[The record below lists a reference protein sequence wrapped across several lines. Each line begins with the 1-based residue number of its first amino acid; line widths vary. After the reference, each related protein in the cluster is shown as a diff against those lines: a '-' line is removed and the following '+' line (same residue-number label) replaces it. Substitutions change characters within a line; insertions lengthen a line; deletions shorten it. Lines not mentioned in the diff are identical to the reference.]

1 MVQSDLLASY
11 EHDFK
16 DCVKLLEEIID
27 DADPASKLDKNS
39 FALENANK
47 LLKQMEVEAMNFME
61 DDSVR
66 KRVSATTG
74 KFPPFLQRVCWS
86 GNILRTHR
94 SQHLSN
100 TFSFCSDDEIQIRLR
115 QAAEEDQADLAG
127 CRPQEPSRWSV
138 R

>member
-66 KRVSATTG
+66 KRVSETTG
-74 KFPPFLQRVCWS
+74 KLPYFLQRVC
-86 GNILRTHR
+86 
-94 SQHLSN
+94 
-100 TFSFCSDDEIQIRLR
+100 
-115 QAAEEDQADLAG
+115 
-127 CRPQEPSRWSV
+127 
-138 R
+138 

>member
-1 MVQSDLLASY
+1 MLASY

-74 KFPPFLQRVCWS
+74 KLPPFLQRVC
-86 GNILRTHR
+86 
-94 SQHLSN
+94 
-100 TFSFCSDDEIQIRLR
+100 
-115 QAAEEDQADLAG
+115 
-127 CRPQEPSRWSV
+127 
-138 R
+138 

>member
-1 MVQSDLLASY
+1 MLASY

-66 KRVSATTG
+66 KRVSANMGSFSPVSSEFADQETFFELT
-74 KFPPFLQRVCWS
+74 FHTIYLILSLFL
-86 GNILRTHR
+86 
-94 SQHLSN
+94 
-100 TFSFCSDDEIQIRLR
+100 SDDEIQIRLR

-127 CRPQEPSRWSV
+127 CRPQEPSRWSL

>member
-1 MVQSDLLASY
+1 MLASY

-66 KRVSATTG
+66 KRVSANMGSFSPVSSEFADQEIFFELTVHTIYLILSL
-74 KFPPFLQRVCWS
+74 FL
-86 GNILRTHR
+86 
-94 SQHLSN
+94 
-100 TFSFCSDDEIQIRLR
+100 SDDEIQIWLR

-127 CRPQEPSRWSV
+127 CRPQEPSRWSL

>member
-1 MVQSDLLASY
+1 MLASY

-66 KRVSATTG
+66 KRVSATTD
-74 KFPPFLQRVCWS
+74 KLAFCLQRVC
-86 GNILRTHR
+86 
-94 SQHLSN
+94 
-100 TFSFCSDDEIQIRLR
+100 
-115 QAAEEDQADLAG
+115 
-127 CRPQEPSRWSV
+127 
-138 R
+138 

>member
-1 MVQSDLLASY
+1 MLASY

-66 KRVSATTG
+66 KRVSATMG
-74 KFPPFLQRVCWS
+74 SFFPVSSEFADQETFFELTVHTIYL
-86 GNILRTHR
+86 ILSLFAQMTKYK
-94 SQHLSN
+94 
-100 TFSFCSDDEIQIRLR
+100 SDFDKLRKKIRQI
-115 QAAEEDQADLAG
+115 
-127 CRPQEPSRWSV
+127 
-138 R
+138 